1 MDSNTISFTVQQKNL
16 NDALMGILR
25 VQNLISPP
33 YISTQP
39 SLNVH
44 RISNRD
50 RFVIVG
56 SDGLFDFFSN
66 GEVVE
71 LAHSYILNNPY
82 GDPAK
87 FLVEQLVIKAANRA
101 GKSSIFD

>member
-1 MDSNTISFTVQQKNL
+1 
-16 NDALMGILR
+16 MGILR

-33 YISTQP
+33 YVSTQP

-44 RISNRD
+44 TISPRD
-50 RFVIVG
+50 HFVIVG

-66 GEVVE
+66 NEAVE
-71 LAHSYILNNPY
+71 LVHSYILSHPY

-87 FLVEQLVIKAANRA
+87 FLVEQLVIKAAKCA
-101 GKSSIFD
+101 GKSLVVRLVFIRSISSMF